1 MKVILLADVKSVG
14 KKGELV
20 DVADGY
26 GQNFL
31 IPKKLASVA
40 TDGAV
45 KKRTKEAAD
54 QNSKQARELEVARAV
69 AASLEGKPLLI
80 KMKVGN
86 NGKLFGSVTSAD
98 LVKAIKE
105 QFDVALDKKAVDVPS
120 SLRAVGTHTIKA
132 RVFKGVDAK
141 LAVQILAEEA

>member
-31 IPKKLASVA
+31 LPRKLASVA

-45 KKRTKEAAD
+45 KRRTKEAAD
-54 QNSKQARELEVARAV
+54 QNSKQARELETARGV
-69 AASLEGKPLLI
+69 AASLEAKPLVF
-80 KMKVGN
+80 KMKVGS
-86 NGKLFGSVTSAD
+86 NGKLFGSVTATD
-98 LVKAIKE
+98 VAKAIKE
-105 QFDVALDKKAVDVPS
+105 QFDVALDKKALDVPS
-120 SLRAVGTHTIKA
+120 TLRAVGEYVVKA
-132 RVFKGVDAK
+132 RVYKGVEAK
-141 LAVQILAEEA
+141 MAVHILAEEG